1 MPVWRMRRCARG
13 VGAGDAVNEAEY
25 TWFFR
30 AEFPAVL
37 RTVFLILHDRGRAEE
52 VTQEAF
58 IQLLAH
64 WKKVSR
70 YERPEAWV
78 RRVAIRQAVRVAN
91 RERLRT
97 ELERLAA
104 PDAGSDL
111 LDLPDLDLA
120 RAVMQL
126 SAMQRTAIV
135 LFYFEDRPIAE
146 IVDILGTSDGSVK
159 VHLHR
164 ARERLADLLGD
175 RVVEDAR

>member
-1 MPVWRMRRCARG
+1 
-13 VGAGDAVNEAEY
+13 VNEANLEY

-30 AEFPAVL
+30 AEFPGVL

-64 WKKVSR
+64 WRKVSR

-78 RRVAIRQAVRVAN
+78 RRVAIRQAVRVVR
-91 RERLRT
+91 RERART
-97 ELERLAA
+97 DLERTAT
-104 PDAGSDL
+104 PDPDPGL
-111 LDLPDLDLA
+111 VDLPDVDLA
-120 RAVMQL
+120 RAVRQL
-126 SAMQRTAIV
+126 PAMQRCAVV

-146 IVDILGTSDGSVK
+146 IVDVLGVSHGTVK

-164 ARERLADLLGD
+164 ARQRLAELL
-175 RVVEDAR
+175 REEVAEDVR